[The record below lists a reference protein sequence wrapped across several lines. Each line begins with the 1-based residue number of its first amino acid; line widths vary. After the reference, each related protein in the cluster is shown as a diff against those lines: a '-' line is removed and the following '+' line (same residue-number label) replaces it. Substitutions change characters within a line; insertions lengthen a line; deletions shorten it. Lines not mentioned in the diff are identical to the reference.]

1 MITILTLRYFFTRP
15 ESHQEGEAPNGYA
28 EFLDEKMLEIVQL
41 PEGNAEIQGEQNVE
55 VYETVTGGLEDLTAG
70 VDSSLNPQIDVSE
83 ARFVMC

>member
-1 MITILTLRYFFTRP
+1 
-15 ESHQEGEAPNGYA
+15 
-28 EFLDEKMLEIVQL
+28 MLEIVQL

-55 VYETVTGGLEDLTAG
+55 VDETVTGGLEVLTAG